1 VTQPPCSRSA
11 SGADPANLEWHRNAE
26 LVHGRWAML
35 GAAGCL
41 LPELLTK
48 VRVRSAPEHAIR
60 GRGAFL
66 TRLFCRL
73 LVTGWRR

>member
-1 VTQPPCSRSA
+1 
-11 SGADPANLEWHRNAE
+11 
-26 LVHGRWAML
+26 ML

-48 VRVRSAPEHAIR
+48 VRVSSAPEHAIR

-66 TRLFCRL
+66 TRLFLPPPRHRL
-73 LVTGWRR
+73 ASLTCPPGRRLATMSTSRTP